1 MKTRYDRAIK
11 IFLLLIPTSFLLL
24 VVIYPL
30 IYTVVMAFRNE
41 SSHFVG
47 LYNFARAFKD
57 PQFFASVKSTLVYA
71 VTAISIEFFLGMG
84 LAFYVTNRIHNE
96 VLKYIVYLSFIV
108 PLVTPQIASGII
120 FRLLYIPNYGAINR
134 ILHLLGF
141 ELEPGWL
148 TNPSLAVASAVS
160 VDVWQWLPFVFLV
173 FYAGFQSVPLD
184 ILEAAKV
191 DGASTWM
198 IFRKMQL
205 PFMKPLILL
214 VLIFRI
220 SDSLRVFD
228 HVMVLTQGGPGR
240 ATEFLS
246 IYLYKIAFKFW
257 DLNYAAAISLFILVF
272 MSALSLFLSKNLKA
286 EVD

>member
-1 MKTRYDRAIK
+1 MKTKYDRVIK
-11 IFLLLIPTSFLLL
+11 IFLLLIPTTLLLL

-30 IYTVVMAFRNE
+30 IYTVIMAFRNE
-41 SSHFVG
+41 SGDFVG
-47 LYNFARAFKD
+47 LYNFVRAFKD
-57 PQFFASVKSTLVYA
+57 PQFFASVKSTLIYA
-71 VTAISIEFFLGMG
+71 ATAISIELFLGMG

-141 ELEPGWL
+141 EFEPGWL

-257 DLNYAAAISLFILVF
+257 DLNYSAAISLFILVF
-272 MSALSLFLSKNLKA
+272 MSVLSLFLSKNLKT